1 LFERAQRFV
10 AECSKKG
17 MRDFDEQDVADLNA
31 LGYALDDGAE
41 ATD

>member
-1 LFERAQRFV
+1 
-10 AECSKKG
+10 